1 MSLYRYK
8 LSSTL
13 LFLDHTTM
21 LSMEIL
27 LKFCSNLFKDIW
39 PVDICENDRWEVQFV
54 EVENEDNEEESVFA
68 LVAEYYFYFS
78 S

>member
-1 MSLYRYK
+1 
-8 LSSTL
+8 
-13 LFLDHTTM
+13 
-21 LSMEIL
+21 MEIL

-54 EVENEDNEEESVFA
+54 EVKNEDNEEESVFA
-68 LVAEYYFYFS
+68 LDAEYYFYFS